1 VQALRDD
8 EFEPVPPVT
17 QHRAQPSADR
27 QSLRAILTMCAGAV
41 LLTGS
46 DAASKYLT
54 QSYPVGQVICL
65 RQAATLLAI
74 VPYIMFVTG
83 WAAAR
88 PVNIRGQLGRGL
100 LFVAGSGFMVLALS
114 LLPLT
119 TVIAIVFTSPI
130 FVALLS
136 VPMLGER
143 VGRRR
148 WVTVVVGFVG
158 VLLIVRPGAAGFEW
172 VLLLPV
178 LTALANGTRDI
189 VTRKLSRTDTSI
201 SILLWSTLIVM
212 IAGLA
217 TAPFGWNAVDAN
229 GALWFLLAGLCN
241 AGAHFLVIEAL
252 RLGEASLVAPFRY
265 TAFLWAILFG
275 FVMWGEIPGLWVALG
290 VVLIVGGGVY
300 GMRGETQRK
309 A

>member
-1 VQALRDD
+1 
-8 EFEPVPPVT
+8 
-17 QHRAQPSADR
+17 
-27 QSLRAILTMCAGAV
+27 
-41 LLTGS
+41 
-46 DAASKYLT
+46 
-54 QSYPVGQVICL
+54 
-65 RQAATLLAI
+65 
-74 VPYIMFVTG
+74 
-83 WAAAR
+83 
-88 PVNIRGQLGRGL
+88 
-100 LFVAGSGFMVLALS
+100 
-114 LLPLT
+114 
-119 TVIAIVFTSPI
+119 VIAIVFTSPI

>member
-1 VQALRDD
+1 MMQYL
-8 EFEPVPPVT
+8 
-17 QHRAQPSADR
+17 ADR

-83 WAAAR
+83 WSAAR
-88 PVNIRGQLGRGL
+88 PVNWRGQLGRGL

-148 WVTVVVGFVG
+148 WVTVVVGFLG

-300 GMRGETQRK
+300 GMRSETRRK
-309 A
+309 V